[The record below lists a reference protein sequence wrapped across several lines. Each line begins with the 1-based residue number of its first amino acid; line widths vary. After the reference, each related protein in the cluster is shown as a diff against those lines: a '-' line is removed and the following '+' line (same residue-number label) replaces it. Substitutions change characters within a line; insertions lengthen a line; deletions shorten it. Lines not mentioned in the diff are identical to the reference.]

1 MFDVYKKSQSEK
13 RSKQNREKELNHIHN
28 LDEKLERIAAERR
41 SEDIDKIYPEGV
53 NRLATATDIV
63 SGKSER

>member
-13 RSKQNREKELNHIHN
+13 RGKQKREKELNHIYN

-41 SEDIDKIYPEGV
+41 SEDIDKIYPGGV
-53 NRLATATDIV
+53 NRLTTDIV
-63 SGKSER
+63 LGKNER

>member
-13 RSKQNREKELNHIHN
+13 RSKQNREKELNHIYN

-53 NRLATATDIV
+53 NRLATDTDIV

>member
-13 RSKQNREKELNHIHN
+13 KSKQKREKELNQIYN

-41 SEDIDKIYPEGV
+41 SEDIDKIYPGGV
-53 NRLATATDIV
+53 NRLTTDIV
-63 SGKSER
+63 LGKNER

>member
-13 RSKQNREKELNHIHN
+13 RSKQKREKELNHIYN

-41 SEDIDKIYPEGV
+41 SEDIDKLYPGGV
-53 NRLATATDIV
+53 NRLTTDIAL
-63 SGKSER
+63 GKNER